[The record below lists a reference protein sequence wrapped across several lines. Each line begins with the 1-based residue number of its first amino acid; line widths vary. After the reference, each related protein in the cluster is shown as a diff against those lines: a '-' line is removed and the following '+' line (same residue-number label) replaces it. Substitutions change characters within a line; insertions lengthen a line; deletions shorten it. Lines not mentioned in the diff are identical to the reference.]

1 MDEEELYQLLVE
13 LMERLSIKVVRKS
26 LHDEEFKIT
35 GGLCKIR
42 GNSFMVLDKRSGVRE
57 QNALLIRGLAE
68 YNLEDQFV
76 PPFLRE
82 LIEQNRR
89 PNKD

>member
-1 MDEEELYQLLVE
+1 MDDEELHQLLVE

-26 LHDEEFKIT
+26 LHDEEFKIS

-42 GNSFMVLDKRSGVRE
+42 GKSYMVLDKRSGARE
-57 QNALLIRGLAE
+57 QNALLIKGLAE